1 MQKMYLFNDEAR
13 EYDLLLFLL
22 VEREIWRLPVPI
34 GSRIIYAPY
43 LSRVAPGTGV
53 TMPVPLPV
61 PFSTTTMVKESFT
74 TGNSEVSRRD
84 MPSYLM
90 RWLLVDKLQGEV
102 TPRGSVRVCQKII
115 GFAAGG
121 RECRMRSCGKVSD
134 FQRRPAAGH

>member
-1 MQKMYLFNDEAR
+1 MQKMYLFNGEAKNMIH
-13 EYDLLLFLL
+13 YIFYI
-22 VEREIWRLPVPI
+22 VEREIWQLPVP
-34 GSRIIYAPY
+34 SVPCIIYAPY
-43 LSRVAPGTGV
+43 LSRVAPGTG
-53 TMPVPLPV
+53 MSIPVPAGS
-61 PFSTTTMVKESFT
+61 FSTTTMVKESFT

-115 GFAAGG
+115 GFAARG

-134 FQRRPAAGH
+134 FQRRPAAGR